1 MAFTFANEFAE
12 RIYKLRYAFD
22 ENESWEAAC
31 QRVAAHVSK
40 AEEPNKQTKFEEEFY
55 EELSQGRFMPGG
67 RIWYGAGRNKAQLI
81 NCFVLPS
88 EDSREGWGDLL
99 RNNLIISGTGGGVG
113 INFSPVRP
121 RGTLIAGTGGEAT
134 GSVSLMNIVNGVC
147 EEIKAGGGRRS
158 ALMFCLNSDH
168 PDILEFLNAKLDL
181 GKINNANISIVFMNE
196 SPADFFEK
204 VKTDGD
210 HHLMWKGKIVKTI
223 KARELWDILLK
234 NALKNGEPGIL
245 NGYLAN
251 EQNNIAYCRELI
263 STNPCV
269 SSDTWVMTSK
279 GAKQVSD
286 LIGTH
291 FAAAVDGNFYNSTD
305 KGFFATGEKQL
316 LKITTN
322 RGYDLRVTENHEI
335 LVERNKV
342 RTWVASGKLEI
353 GDKIV
358 INDHEK
364 LGTWD
369 GLGKYDE
376 GYMLGAL
383 LGDGHFVTEKKAAL
397 QVWGSS
403 KESIARKIESSFKSF
418 SSNDMPKRTNLPDID
433 SIKWYSNELVDL
445 ASSFGMTK
453 GNKIVTKE
461 IETSSYDFYRG
472 FLQSWFDADGSVQ
485 GNQEK
490 GVSVRLSSSVLLNL
504 KAAQRML
511 SRMGIIST
519 IYANRR
525 DAGLRSLPDGRGG
538 YKEYDCNAD
547 HELVISNKNLTN
559 FYEIVGFASQSKQE
573 KLGQLLDGYKRTL
586 NRETFLTSVTN
597 IEKDG
602 IETVYDCTVPGISAF
617 DANGLYVHN
626 CGEIFMQAYSVCCL
640 GAVVLPRFVKD
651 SKAKNIN
658 DRFDWG
664 ALHTSVGRG
673 VRFLDNV
680 LTVNHYPI
688 PETEVESKKTRRVG
702 LGIMG
707 LHDMLLML
715 GLKYSSQE
723 GRDFVSKVMSFIKHA
738 AYDTS
743 TYLALEKGAFPEF
756 DAEKFLKSG
765 FVKGLKPSVRN
776 KIRDYGMRNCALL
789 TIAPTG
795 TTSIVQGV
803 TSGIEPIFACAYNR
817 KFKDSNLVIHS
828 EVVVHPLFEQF
839 VNEGLDV
846 SHFEGSDDVEPR
858 EHFLMQA
865 ICQQQVDNA
874 ISKTVNIPQEKYT
887 PELLSDLYMEF
898 VPQLK
903 GTTIYPVGSRQD
915 TPLEAIPLK
924 EAYDLVIA
932 GKAKHEEEAI
942 DTCVTGV
949 CGF

>member
-31 QRVAAHVSK
+31 RRVAAHVSK

-121 RGTLIAGTGGEAT
+121 RGTIIAGTGGEAT

-196 SPADFFEK
+196 SPATFFEK
-204 VKTDGD
+204 VKADAD

-251 EQNNIAYCRELI
+251 EQNNIAYCRDLI
-263 STNPCV
+263 STNP
-269 SSDTWVMTSK
+269 
-279 GAKQVSD
+279 
-286 LIGTH
+286 
-291 FAAAVDGNFYNSTD
+291 
-305 KGFFATGEKQL
+305 
-316 LKITTN
+316 
-322 RGYDLRVTENHEI
+322 
-335 LVERNKV
+335 
-342 RTWVASGKLEI
+342 
-353 GDKIV
+353 
-358 INDHEK
+358 
-364 LGTWD
+364 
-369 GLGKYDE
+369 
-376 GYMLGAL
+376 
-383 LGDGHFVTEKKAAL
+383 
-397 QVWGSS
+397 
-403 KESIARKIESSFKSF
+403 
-418 SSNDMPKRTNLPDID
+418 
-433 SIKWYSNELVDL
+433 
-445 ASSFGMTK
+445 
-453 GNKIVTKE
+453 
-461 IETSSYDFYRG
+461 
-472 FLQSWFDADGSVQ
+472 
-485 GNQEK
+485 
-490 GVSVRLSSSVLLNL
+490 
-504 KAAQRML
+504 
-511 SRMGIIST
+511 
-519 IYANRR
+519 
-525 DAGLRSLPDGRGG
+525 
-538 YKEYDCNAD
+538 
-547 HELVISNKNLTN
+547 
-559 FYEIVGFASQSKQE
+559 
-573 KLGQLLDGYKRTL
+573 
-586 NRETFLTSVTN
+586 
-597 IEKDG
+597 
-602 IETVYDCTVPGISAF
+602 
-617 DANGLYVHN
+617 

-765 FVKGLKPSVRN
+765 FVKNLKPSVRN

-817 KFKDSNLVIHS
+817 KFKDSNLDIHS

-846 SHFEGSDDVEPR
+846 SHFEGSDDVAPR

-865 ICQQQVDNA
+865 VCQEQVDNA

-924 EAYDLVIA
+924 EAYDLVVA

-942 DTCVTGV
+942 DNCVSGV
-949 CGF
+949 CGL